1 MTSIKDVRGEK
12 PFALADV
19 YAHPGNIRHHDCA
32 GPRKRVCVIGGG
44 IAGLTASYELRC
56 CDHSVLILESSMRPG
71 GRIRTAHYSDST
83 HGELG
88 AMRVPA
94 NHGSTLHYI
103 EQFGLTTQ
111 PFINTN
117 PAAKFRIRGE
127 GVRRGAWQP
136 IGERFQL
143 RDRERKDPLRLYEEL
158 MQKAMA
164 LLSTEDKHELFEGI
178 FRSGQVRSFDAQTLW
193 QFLRRWLSEEAIQF
207 VGHATGMIW
216 YEHASFLEALV
227 DYFGLFRIDS
237 LQLAEGMDALPNAFA
252 KRLGNSL
259 RLGCEATRVAIGEN
273 GVEVSWNSPA
283 GPQSEFFDYA
293 ICTVPAPRVG
303 AIEFT
308 PELPPRQR
316 AALNGVAYASGAKT
330 LLHCRRRPWEY
341 IEGIFGGGTFT
352 DLRIQQC
359 WYPSDNAR
367 PASGEVARAFTGDDP
382 QVSGGNHS
390 QAPAQWQ
397 ARSVELSRSPGVL
410 TGAYMWEANA
420 RRFAALSD
428 GQRTDLVL
436 ADLAELHPELIGEVE
451 DVQHVIW
458 DEEVGGGTY
467 AFFAP
472 GDYQRFHG
480 ALRQPFPH
488 EDPRVFF
495 AGEHLAISHAWI
507 QGAVQTGWQAASH
520 VAQMGAGSLSTLCP
534 ALRDQEAV

>member
-1 MTSIKDVRGEK
+1 MGQLENIKGEK

-19 YAHPGNIRHHDCA
+19 YAHPGDIRHRDCV
-32 GPRKRVCVIGGG
+32 GSRKRVCVIGGG
-44 IAGLTASYELRC
+44 IAGLTAGYELMR
-56 CDHSVLILESSMRPG
+56 CDHSVVVLESSMRPG
-71 GRIRTAHYSDST
+71 GRICTAHYGDGT

-88 AMRVPA
+88 AMRIPA

-103 EQFGLTTQ
+103 EQFGLATQ

-117 PAAKFRIRGE
+117 AAAKFRIRGE
-127 GVRRGAWQP
+127 TVRRDAWHP
-136 IGERFQL
+136 LGERFQL
-143 RDRERKDPLRLYEEL
+143 REGERKNPLLLYEEL

-164 LLSTEDKHELFEGI
+164 LLSTEDKHALFEGV

-237 LQLAEGMDALPNAFA
+237 FQLAEGMDALPNAFA

-259 RLGCEATRVAIGEN
+259 RLGCEVTRVTLDEA
-273 GVEVSWNSPA
+273 GVEVGWSSLE
-283 GPQSEFFDYA
+283 GPRSELFDYA
-293 ICTVPAPRVG
+293 ICAVPAPRAA
-303 AIEFT
+303 AIEFA
-308 PELPPRQR
+308 PELSARQR

-330 LLHCRRRPWEY
+330 LLRCRTRPWEY
-341 IEGIFGGGTFT
+341 REGIYGGGSFT

-359 WYPSDNAR
+359 WYPSDNAC
-367 PASGEVARAFTGDDP
+367 AVSGEVARAFTGDDP
-382 QVSGGNHS
+382 QASGGNLS

-397 ARSVELSRSPGVL
+397 ARFPELSHSPGVL

-428 GQRTDLVL
+428 GERTDLVL
-436 ADLAELHPELIGEVE
+436 GDLAELHPQLIDEIE

-488 EDPRVFF
+488 EAPRVFF
-495 AGEHLAISHAWI
+495 AGEHLGISHAWI

-520 VAQMGAGSLSTLCP
+520 VAQMGTKSLSALCP
-534 ALRDQEAV
+534 AFDEQGAG